1 MIVKKTSSVTSS
13 KIAHGGMCWYC
24 MYSLS
29 LLFSE
34 YCAPN
39 FEHGQTL
46 LTCLVH
52 SAQFTE
58 RVNCLCSDLLP
69 GFLCAPVRQQ
79 PAAAVKP
86 GGDYQN
92 QNEYLNGFQF

>member
-1 MIVKKTSSVTSS
+1 MIVQKTSSVTLSN
-13 KIAHGGMCWYC
+13 IAHGGMRWYC

-58 RVNCLCSDLLP
+58 RVDCLCSDLLP

-86 GGDYQN
+86 KAGWR
-92 QNEYLNGFQF
+92 LSKSK